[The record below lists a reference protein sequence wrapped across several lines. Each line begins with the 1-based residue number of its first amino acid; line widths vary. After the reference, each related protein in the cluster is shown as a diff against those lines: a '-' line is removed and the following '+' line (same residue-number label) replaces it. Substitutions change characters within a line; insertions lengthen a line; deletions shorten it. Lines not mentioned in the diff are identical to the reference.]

1 MNTYISSKSELAEL
15 ISIAVEK
22 TTRRL
27 IPELIRK
34 ATDKKYLTK
43 EEVKD
48 LTGWSDRTL
57 QHLRDS
63 RQIPF
68 SKHGKKILYP
78 YEGLMQFLEECKIK
92 TIK

>member
-1 MNTYISSKSELAEL
+1 MNAYISSKSELNEVVTL
-15 ISIAVEK
+15 AVER
-22 TTRRL
+22 TVRNL

-68 SKHGKKILYP
+68 VKHGKKILYP
-78 YEGLMQFLEECKIK
+78 YEGFMQFLEECKIK